1 MKIAPIVLALV
12 FAAPALAAE
21 PPPAVTTPLATRTTT
36 LSGQPIVAPAGPLQ
50 ASLAETRLAPGASL
64 PAHRHPYQRYV
75 FVLEGRVE
83 VTNMDTGEITVL
95 DTGDFVAEARGQW
108 HSARV
113 LGDSAARLLAI
124 DETPVGQTNLER
136 RAP

>member
-1 MKIAPIVLALV
+1 MKLAPAFALLIC
-12 FAAPALAAE
+12 AAPALAAE
-21 PPPAVTTPLATRTTT
+21 PQPVVTTPLATRTTT

-75 FVLEGRVE
+75 YVVEGRVE
-83 VTNMDTGEITVL
+83 VTNLDTGEISVL
-95 DTGDFVAEARGQW
+95 NTGDFVAEARGQW

-124 DETPVGQTNLER
+124 DETPQGQSNMER
-136 RAP
+136 RTP